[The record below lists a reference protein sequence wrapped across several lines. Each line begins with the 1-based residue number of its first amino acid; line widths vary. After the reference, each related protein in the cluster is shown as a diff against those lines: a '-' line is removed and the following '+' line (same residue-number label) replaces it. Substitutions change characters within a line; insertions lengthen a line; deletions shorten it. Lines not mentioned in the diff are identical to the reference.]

1 MDKEGERRDW
11 MWEMWKPSRYELRSA
26 AGVGR
31 EKGGQSLG
39 AFTKELT
46 GSEAPSR
53 GSNQDCSPGGLDLSG
68 G

>member
-1 MDKEGERRDW
+1 MCWVDKEGERRDW

-26 AGVGR
+26 EGVGR

-46 GSEAPSR
+46 GSEAP
-53 GSNQDCSPGGLDLSG
+53 
-68 G
+68 